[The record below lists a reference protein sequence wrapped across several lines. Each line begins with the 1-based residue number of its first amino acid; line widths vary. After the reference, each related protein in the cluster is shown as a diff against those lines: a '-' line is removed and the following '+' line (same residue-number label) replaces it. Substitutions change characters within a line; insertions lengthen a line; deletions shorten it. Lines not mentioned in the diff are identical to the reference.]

1 MELVSPGLGLIFWKT
16 LAFGIVLIILRKYAW
31 RPILSTIKERE
42 HFIANSIRHGKR
54 IQHELAELDAT
65 KEKLLLQAKEKASEV
80 IKQAKLEGEEI
91 IQKANKQARQE
102 ANQVIEAAKNSIMA
116 ERKAAER
123 EIRQQII
130 LLSMDVASKV
140 MQKEFS
146 DQKRNDE
153 FISKLLDEIQLN

>member
-1 MELVSPGLGLIFWKT
+1 MELVSPGLGLIFWKA

-42 HFIANSIRHGKR
+42 HFISNSIRHGKR
-54 IQHELAELDAT
+54 IHQELAELDAT
-65 KEKLLLQAKEKASEV
+65 KEKLLIQAKEKASEV
-80 IKQAKLEGEEI
+80 IKQAKLDGEEI
-91 IQKANKQARQE
+91 IQKANRQARQE
-102 ANQVIEAAKNSIMA
+102 ANQIIEAAKNSIMA